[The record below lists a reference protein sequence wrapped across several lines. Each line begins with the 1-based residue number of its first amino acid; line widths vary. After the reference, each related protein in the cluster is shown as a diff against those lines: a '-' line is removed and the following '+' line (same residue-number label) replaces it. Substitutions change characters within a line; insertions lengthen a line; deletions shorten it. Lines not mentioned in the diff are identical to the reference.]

1 MNIISKEKKE
11 IKWLGLPTNSAQ
23 ECQHIEA
30 ELEQAE
36 ERIQAKQSEVE
47 DLLIQI
53 LSFKNLMKRNRE
65 RVANL
70 GAPSQNSAISLPFLV
85 VNTSKKTTIDC
96 SISSD
101 KSEYVFNFDNAF
113 ELHNDIDVLKKMGLD
128 CGLHSGQCSAD
139 DLRLAKS
146 MLPKGFESTVDEI
159 AQGKK
164 VLPVTACPNTPSS
177 SSVNPQLTSTPSNP
191 SSFPAAVASPSSLS
205 PLLHSQA
212 SPLALAAAFNQ
223 LKAAVAA
230 SPIGASN
237 SPGQTVGPP
246 LLDLSSPQAVSA
258 LVNEALK
265 GAKEAATLSPGTSH
279 SGQLGVQ
286 TNAMSPL
293 LRSMGAASPAS
304 VVASPS
310 IPIPN
315 GSPLLN
321 KSPGPKI
328 VTVSKLPSTMTTQ
341 NDQLT
346 SLLQTLQQHTSTPL
360 LKPATAT
367 GASSHTSASN
377 GVV

>member
-1 MNIISKEKKE
+1 MTSSPFSVSWKSCHSVIMV
-11 IKWLGLPTNSAQ
+11 LGVCHALQ
-23 ECQHIEA
+23 V
-30 ELEQAE
+30 ELQQTQ
-36 ERIQAKQSEVE
+36 ERIQAKQNEIE

-70 GAPSQNSAISLPFLV
+70 GEPSQNSAISLPFLV

-128 CGLHSGQCSAD
+128 CGLHSGQWSAD

-159 AQGKK
+159 AHGKK
-164 VLPVTACPNTPSS
+164 MLASNTSCPDTPSS
-177 SSVNPQLTSTPSNP
+177 SSTDPHLTSTPSI
-191 SSFPAAVASPSSLS
+191 PAAVGTSSSLS

-212 SPLALAAAFNQ
+212 SPLALAAAFNH

-230 SPIGASN
+230 SPVGVTN
-237 SPGQTVGPP
+237 SPGRNAGSS
-246 LLDLSSPQAVSA
+246 LINLASPQAVTA

-265 GAKEAATLSPGTSH
+265 GANTGPVASTLQTSVLSPG
-279 SGQLGVQ
+279 GNQLSQQ
-286 TNAMSPL
+286 TTPVLKSV
-293 LRSMGAASPAS
+293 GAISPAPSPGVS
-304 VVASPS
+304 VL
-310 IPIPN
+310 N
-315 GSPLLN
+315 GSPQLA

-328 VTVSKLPSTMTTQ
+328 VTVSKLPSTMNAQ
-341 NDQLT
+341 NDQLAT
-346 SLLQTLQQHTSTPL
+346 LLQSLQQSSSPL
-360 LKPATAT
+360 LNVNPSSAN
-367 GASSHTSASN
+367 SHTSDNSQN
-377 GVV
+377 GVL